1 MLKETTLY
9 GKYDK
14 VEIAIERLKMFVPGE
29 GYYGAFSGGKDSVAI
44 KELVTMAGIQC
55 DWHYNWTTVDPPE
68 VLRFIKKYHPDVE
81 IHQPILTM
89 WQLIVKKRMP
99 PTRLV
104 RYCCEHLKER
114 GGAGRHVLTGIR
126 GQESFKRSKRQMVE
140 HCFKDESKIYVNP
153 ILDWSENDVWEFIH
167 KYHLSY
173 CSLYDEG
180 FTRIG
185 CIMCPMNSRRM
196 EKDAKRWPKYYQAYV
211 RAFQRCID
219 KRIEDG
225 LATNWQTGQEM
236 MDWWTEQG
244 KHIKQDPDQ
253 TIMFE

>member
-1 MLKETTLY
+1 
-9 GKYDK
+9 
-14 VEIAIERLKMFVPGE
+14 
-29 GYYGAFSGGKDSVAI
+29 
-44 KELVTMAGIQC
+44 
-55 DWHYNWTTVDPPE
+55 
-68 VLRFIKKYHPDVE
+68 
-81 IHQPILTM
+81 
-89 WQLIVKKRMP
+89 
-99 PTRLV
+99 
-104 RYCCEHLKER
+104 
-114 GGAGRHVLTGIR
+114 
-126 GQESFKRSKRQMVE
+126 MVE

-167 KYHLSY
+167 KYHLLY